1 MAQKNIKILTHK
13 ELDAVVN
20 RVPEDRRALAKD
32 IAAHMWFLSR
42 QMAKCMAKVRKEG
55 PVTLFEQGK
64 QQLERENPAL
74 RSYRA
79 MAKDYRSF
87 DAQLAALLPRAVPSA
102 DSTQEDND
110 FDAFVCGRDDED

>member
-1 MAQKNIKILTHK
+1 MTQK

-42 QMAKCMAKVRKEG
+42 QMTKCMAKVRKEG

>member
-1 MAQKNIKILTHK
+1 MAQKNIKILTQK

-20 RVPEDRRALAKD
+20 RVPDDRRALAKD

-42 QMAKCMAKVRKEG
+42 QMAKCMAIVRREG
-55 PVTLFEQGK
+55 PITTFEQGSQK
-64 QQLERENPAL
+64 LDRENPAL
-74 RSYRA
+74 KSYRA

-87 DAQLAALLPRAVPSA
+87 DAQLAALMPRAVPCA

-110 FDAFVCGRDDED
+110 FDAFVCGRDED

>member
-1 MAQKNIKILTHK
+1 MAQKNIKILTQK

-42 QMAKCMAKVRKEG
+42 QMAKCMAKVRREG

-102 DSTQEDND
+102 DSSQEDND
-110 FDAFVCGRDDED
+110 FDAFVCGRDEE

>member
-1 MAQKNIKILTHK
+1 MAQKNIKILTQK

-20 RVPEDRRALAKD
+20 RVPEDRRSLAKD

-42 QMAKCMAKVRKEG
+42 QMAKCMAKVRREG
-55 PVTLFEQGK
+55 PITLFEQGK

-102 DSTQEDND
+102 DSSQEDND
-110 FDAFVCGRDDED
+110 FDAFVCGRDEE